1 MPKRYRPNSPHIAHQ
16 TLDGEVVIVNLA
28 SGKYYSLRGSA
39 VLLWGLLEQGYGGEA
54 ICQRFLGPAE
64 EVAQILQRF
73 CAELVAEDILHS
85 VESADGGS
93 VPLSSDQAVGQIAL
107 EPPILE
113 KFTDMQELLL
123 LDPIHEVTDAGWP
136 HAA

>member
-1 MPKRYRPNSPHIAHQ
+1 MPKSYRPNSPQIAHQ

-39 VLLWGLLEQGYGGEA
+39 VFLWSLLEQGCSEEA
-54 ICQRFLGPAE
+54 ICQCFLGPAS
-64 EVAQILQRF
+64 EVAPILQRF
-73 CAELVAEDILHS
+73 YAELVAEDILHS
-85 VESADGGS
+85 FESADRIP
-93 VPLSSDQAVGQIAL
+93 VPVSSNQAVEQIAL
-107 EPPILE
+107 EPPVLE